1 MLKNDLILRS
11 PAEKTI
17 GAEKITNGQ
26 FGAVLSRAGV
36 GKTGFLVQ
44 IALTRLLCDEKVL
57 HISLCDTI
65 EKITI
70 RYNEGYTSLVDSI
83 GYVDAQIAE
92 RLWDEIQ
99 HHKTG
104 IAYNNESTFTV
115 NKIRDYLDSFKGA
128 DITLPTLMI
137 IDGLDF
143 DNDLSGMLSD
153 LKQLQQDF
161 GLCTWFS
168 MKTHRED
175 PLNQN
180 GYPIQLENYDMLF
193 DRAVF
198 LVPEENKIQAIVLK
212 DGDRTDQKFLLD
224 PASLMPVEE

>member
-17 GAEKITNGQ
+17 GAENITAGP

-57 HISLCDTI
+57 HISLCDTM
-65 EKITI
+65 EKIAI
-70 RYNEGYTSLVDSI
+70 RYNEGYASLIDSI
-83 GYVDAQIAE
+83 GYVDAQIAQ

-104 IAYNNESTFTV
+104 IAYNESTFNV
-115 NKIRDYLDSFKGA
+115 NKIRDYLDSFKKA
-128 DITLPTLMI
+128 DLTLPTLMI

-143 DNDLSGMLSD
+143 GTDLSDMLSD
-153 LKQLQQDF
+153 LKQLQRDF
-161 GLCTWFS
+161 GIGIWFS
-168 MKTHRED
+168 MQTHREE

-180 GYPIQLENYDMLF
+180 GYPVQLENYDMLF
-193 DRAVF
+193 DKAVF
-198 LVPEENKIQAIVLK
+198 LFPQENKIQAIVLK
-212 DGDRTDQKFLLD
+212 DGDRANLKFLLD
-224 PASLMPVEE
+224 PATLMPVEK

>member
-17 GAEKITNGQ
+17 GAENIMDGQ

-44 IALTRLLCDEKVL
+44 IALTRLLSDEKVL
-57 HISLCDTI
+57 HISLSDTI
-65 EKITI
+65 EKIAV
-70 RYNEGYTSLVDSI
+70 RYNEGYASLIDSI

-92 RLWDEIQ
+92 CLWDEIQ

-104 IAYNNESTFTV
+104 IAYNESTFNV
-115 NKIRDYLDSFKGA
+115 NKLKDYLNSFKGA
-128 DITLPTLMI
+128 DLTLPTLMI

-143 DNDLSGMLSD
+143 DTDLSKVLSE
-153 LKQLQQDF
+153 LQQLHQDF
-161 GLCTWFS
+161 GIFIWFS
-168 MKTHRED
+168 MQSHREE

-180 GYPIQLENYDMLF
+180 GYPVQLENYDTMF
-193 DRAVF
+193 DKAVF
-198 LVPEENKIQAIVLK
+198 LVAEEDKVQAIVLK

-224 PASLMPVEE
+224 PATLMPAEE

>member
-17 GAEKITNGQ
+17 GAENITNGQ

-70 RYNEGYTSLVDSI
+70 RYNEGYTNLIDNI

-92 RLWDEIQ
+92 RLWGEIQ

-104 IAYNNESTFTV
+104 IAYNESTFNV
-115 NKIRDYLDSFKGA
+115 DKIRDYLNSFKGA
-128 DITLPTLMI
+128 DLTLPTLMI

-143 DNDLSGMLSD
+143 DTDHSGMLSD

-161 GLCTWFS
+161 GLCIWFS
-168 MKTHRED
+168 MKSHRDE
-175 PLNQN
+175 PLNQD
-180 GYPIQLENYDMLF
+180 GYPVQLEKHDTLF
-193 DRAVF
+193 DKAVF
-198 LVPEENKIQAIVLK
+198 LVTEENKIQAIVLK

-224 PASLMPVEE
+224 PATLMPLEE

>member
-17 GAEKITNGQ
+17 GAENITDGQ

-44 IALTRLLCDEKVL
+44 VALTRLLCDEKVL

-70 RYNEGYTSLVDSI
+70 RYNEGYTSLIENI

-92 RLWDEIQ
+92 RLWGEIQ

-104 IAYNNESTFTV
+104 ITYNESTFNV
-115 NKIRDYLDSFKGA
+115 DKIRDYLNSFKGA
-128 DITLPTLMI
+128 DLTLPTLMI

-143 DNDLSGMLSD
+143 DTDLSDMLSD

-168 MKTHRED
+168 MKSHRDE

-180 GYPIQLENYDMLF
+180 GYPVQLEKYDTLF
-193 DRAVF
+193 DKAVF
-198 LVPEENKIQAIVLK
+198 LVTEEDKIQAIVLK

-224 PASLMPVEE
+224 PATLMPMEE

>member
-17 GAEKITNGQ
+17 GAENIIEGQ

-36 GKTGFLVQ
+36 GKTGLLIQ

-65 EKITI
+65 EKIAI
-70 RYNEGYTSLVDSI
+70 RYNEGYTGLIDNI

-99 HHKTG
+99 NNKTG
-104 IAYNNESTFTV
+104 IAYNESTFNV
-115 NKIRDYLDSFKGA
+115 NKIKDYLDSFKKTNL
-128 DITLPTLMI
+128 ILPTLMI
-137 IDGLDF
+137 IDGLNF
-143 DNDLSGMLSD
+143 DTDLSDVLSD

-161 GLCTWFS
+161 GICIWFS
-168 MKTHRED
+168 MKSHREE

-180 GYPIQLENYDMLF
+180 GYPIQLEKYDTLF
-193 DRAVF
+193 DKAVF
-198 LVPEENKIQAIVLK
+198 LVSEEEKLHAIVLK

-224 PASLMPVEE
+224 PATLMPVEE

>member
-1 MLKNDLILRS
+1 MLKNDLILKS

-17 GAEKITNGQ
+17 GTPNITGCQ

-36 GKTGFLVQ
+36 GKTRFLVQ
-44 IALTRLLCDEKVL
+44 IALTRLLSDEKVL
-57 HISLCDTI
+57 HISLSDTM
-65 EKITI
+65 EKINI
-70 RYNEGYTSLVDSI
+70 RYNEGYTSLIDSI

-104 IAYNNESTFTV
+104 IAYNDATFDV
-115 NKIRDYLDSFKGA
+115 NKIRDYLNSFKGA
-128 DITLPTLMI
+128 ALTLPTLMI

-143 DNDLSGMLSD
+143 DTDLSKVLSD
-153 LKQLQQDF
+153 LKQLNQDF
-161 GLCTWFS
+161 GISIWFS
-168 MKTHRED
+168 MQSHREE

-180 GYPIQLENYDMLF
+180 GYPVQLENYNALF
-193 DRAVF
+193 DKAVF
-198 LVPEENKIQAIVLK
+198 LNSEEDKIQAIVLK

-224 PASLMPVEE
+224 PATLLPAEE

>member
-17 GAEKITNGQ
+17 GTQNITDGQ

-65 EKITI
+65 EKINI
-70 RYNEGYTSLVDSI
+70 RYNEGYTSLIDSI

-92 RLWDEIQ
+92 RLWEEIQ
-99 HHKTG
+99 HHKTV
-104 IAYNNESTFTV
+104 IAYNDSTFNV
-115 NKIRDYLDSFKGA
+115 NKIRDYLNSFKGA
-128 DITLPTLMI
+128 DLSLPTLMI

-143 DNDLSGMLSD
+143 DTDLSEILSD
-153 LKQLQQDF
+153 LKLLHQDF
-161 GLCTWFS
+161 GICIWFS
-168 MKTHRED
+168 MKSHREE

-180 GYPIQLENYDMLF
+180 GYPVQLENYDVLF
-193 DRAVF
+193 NKAVF
-198 LVPEENKIQAIVLK
+198 LVSVENNIQAIVLK
-212 DGDRTDQKFLLD
+212 DGDKTGQKFLLD
-224 PASLMPVEE
+224 PATLMPAEE

>member
-17 GAEKITNGQ
+17 GAENIIEGQ

-36 GKTGFLVQ
+36 GKTGLLVQ

-70 RYNEGYTSLVDSI
+70 RYNEGYTSLIDNI

-104 IAYNNESTFTV
+104 IAYNESTFNV
-115 NKIRDYLDSFKGA
+115 DKIRDYLSSFKGA
-128 DITLPTLMI
+128 DLTLPTLMI

-143 DNDLSGMLSD
+143 DTDLSGMLSD

-168 MKTHRED
+168 MKSHRDE

-180 GYPIQLENYDMLF
+180 GYPVQLEKYDTLF
-193 DRAVF
+193 DKAVF
-198 LVPEENKIQAIVLK
+198 LVTEEDKIQAIVLK

-224 PASLMPVEE
+224 PATLMPVEE

>member
-1 MLKNDLILRS
+1 MLKSDLILRS
-11 PAEKTI
+11 PAKKTI
-17 GAEKITNGQ
+17 GAENITNGQ

-70 RYNEGYTSLVDSI
+70 RYNEGYAGLVDSI

-92 RLWDEIQ
+92 SLWDEIQ

-104 IAYNNESTFTV
+104 IAYNESTFNV

-143 DNDLSGMLSD
+143 DTDLSDMLSD

-168 MKTHRED
+168 MKIHRED
-175 PLNQN
+175 PLNQS

-193 DRAVF
+193 DKAVF

>member
-17 GAEKITNGQ
+17 GAENITNGQ

-70 RYNEGYTSLVDSI
+70 RYNEGYTSLVESI

-92 RLWDEIQ
+92 HLWDEIQ

-104 IAYNNESTFTV
+104 IAYSQSTFSV

-143 DNDLSGMLSD
+143 DTDLSGMLSD
-153 LKQLQQDF
+153 LKQLQEDF

-168 MKTHRED
+168 MKSHREE
-175 PLNQN
+175 PLKRN
-180 GYPIQLENYDMLF
+180 GYPVQLENYDMLF
-193 DRAVF
+193 EWAVF
-198 LVPEENKIQAIVLK
+198 LVPEENKIQATVLK

-224 PASLMPVEE
+224 PATLMPAEE

>member
-11 PAEKTI
+11 PAKKII
-17 GAEKITNGQ
+17 GAENITNSQ

-44 IALTRLLCDEKVL
+44 IALTRLLSDEKVL
-57 HISLCDTI
+57 HISLSDTI

-70 RYNEGYTSLVDSI
+70 RYNEGYAGLVDSI

-104 IAYNNESTFTV
+104 IAYNESTFNV

-143 DNDLSGMLSD
+143 DTDLSGMLSD

-175 PLNQN
+175 PLNRN
-180 GYPIQLENYDMLF
+180 GYPVQLENYDAMF
-193 DRAVF
+193 NKAVF

-212 DGDRTDQKFLLD
+212 DGDRTDRKFLLD
-224 PASLMPVEE
+224 PATLMPVED